1 MFSIITKAEY
11 FDWVDRKYCTLD
23 RQELKN
29 VQDGLALANLS
40 SFRNKRILEAG
51 GGNSRVLPRLDASCE
66 LWNADKFEGDGN
78 GPVAMVENPRI
89 KIVRSFV
96 GDFSADLPDDY
107 FDAIFSVSVVEHI
120 PGDALGA
127 FVDDSI
133 RILKT
138 GGVAIHAVD
147 LAIGDASM
155 LDRPQFKNQ
164 NARIQMHKDLID
176 ARRDRVGWIEPP
188 TLVLPAI
195 ASAAYAANSNNT
207 LYRWAK
213 KFPARR
219 AHREIS
225 QSVSLK
231 WGFVKTR

>member
-1 MFSIITKAEY
+1 M
-11 FDWVDRKYCTLD
+11 
-23 RQELKN
+23 KN
-29 VQDGLALANLS
+29 VQDGFALAHLS
-40 SFRNKRILEAG
+40 ALRNKRILEAG

-78 GPVAMVENPRI
+78 GPIAMIENPRI
-89 KIVRSFV
+89 KVVRSFV
-96 GDFSADLPDDY
+96 GDFCPDLPDDY

-120 PGDALGA
+120 PGAALGA
-127 FVDDSI
+127 FIDDSI

-155 LDRPQFKNQ
+155 QDRPQFRNQ
-164 NARIQMHKDLID
+164 NARIQMYREEIE
-176 ARRDRVGWIEPP
+176 RRHDRVGWIEPP
-188 TLVLPAI
+188 ALSLPAI

-213 KFPARR
+213 KFPERR

-231 WGFVKTR
+231 WGWVKTA